1 MKKKFWS
8 NFFMGIFAM
17 GVIAGCSNDELEGNG
32 TNPNPD
38 ASKDAVYMNV
48 QVQLPV
54 AGTGTRSKTKPEG
67 GSTDG
72 VEVGKEN
79 ENKVGR
85 VLLVLADKENN
96 IISYGLNEEK
106 NLTVSGTTA
115 RSTHK
120 IDKTTLANYYKEK
133 GNDGVLSDNEIKVYV
148 FCNPTEN
155 LMEILGQKNIGT
167 KWVDEMAE
175 IVEEP
180 SGTCSGNDGNAIWGG
195 KEHKDGFLMSTANS
209 TDINKKIPKDIKAW
223 DVYTEPIK
231 AFDLSGKNVTSDS
244 DGDIDNKGAIR
255 VERSVA
261 RFDFKD
267 GSSNGDNTYDVVTE
281 KKENN
286 VVPIIKI
293 QLKRMGLVNMSKK
306 FFYLRRVS
314 DDGFKKSANN
324 GFELCGTEIAN
335 NYVVDTDADEKI
347 GVMSSFNFGEHFNF
361 CLGHGSGE
369 SWTIDGEARDQWYN
383 TSISEVIGKPSDEW
397 GKKEYHIWRYVTENT
412 IPKAADG
419 QIFQRNGIS
428 TGIVFK
434 GKMIATEDAEPG
446 LKKAINEATGNS
458 SDDPILYAH
467 GDNLFV
473 SWTEVR
479 KYAINNKEADPIFY
493 KAVFGTP
500 DKKTPVAEKEVT
512 EGSEAVEAI
521 YSDDSQSPDYKWNV
535 WHNEKKHPEDGDEL
549 KSFKKAATDAQFT
562 LYQSSKDGDETGYY
576 CYYYYWNR
584 HNDNGNNGVMG
595 AMEFAVVRNN
605 VYKLAVTS
613 IKQLGHPR
621 ISENDPDPVDPED
634 PDESSSVYLTL
645 SVEVLPWVVRVN
657 NIEF

>member
-8 NFFMGIFAM
+8 NFFMGILAI
-17 GVIAGCSNDELEGNG
+17 GVIVGCSNDELEGNG
-32 TNPNPD
+32 TIPD

-54 AGTGTRSKTKPEG
+54 AGTGTRSETKPEG

-79 ENKVGR
+79 ENKVVR
-85 VLLVLADKENN
+85 VLLVLADKDNN

-106 NLTVSGTTA
+106 NLIVSGTTA
-115 RSTHK
+115 KSTHK
-120 IDKTTLANYYKEK
+120 IDKTTLANYYNTK
-133 GNDGVLSDNEIKVYV
+133 GTDGVLSDNEIKVYV
-148 FCNPTEN
+148 FCNPTKN
-155 LMEILGQKNIGT
+155 LINIFGQKSLGT

-175 IVEEP
+175 ITEAP
-180 SGTCSGNDGNAIWGG
+180 SGACSGNDGNAIWGG
-195 KEHKDGFLMSTANS
+195 EEHKNGFLMSTANS
-209 TDINKKIPKDIKAW
+209 TDIDKKIPKDIKAW
-223 DVYTEPIK
+223 DIYTEPTK
-231 AFDLSGKNVTSDS
+231 AFDLSGKNIASDS
-244 DGDIDNKGAIR
+244 DGDIDNKGTIK

-267 GSSNGDNTYDVVTE
+267 GSNGNNTYDVVIE
-281 KKENN
+281 KN
-286 VVPIIKI
+286 VPIIQI
-293 QLKRMGLVNMSKK
+293 RLERMGLVNMSKK

-314 DDGFKKSANN
+314 DDGLKKSENN
-324 GFELCGTEIAN
+324 GFELCGTEVTD

-347 GVMSSFNFGEHFNF
+347 GAMSSFDFGGHFNF
-361 CLGHGSGE
+361 CLGHGRGE
-369 SWTIDGEARDQWYN
+369 NWTIDGEARTQWYN
-383 TSISEVIGKPSDEW
+383 ASILEVIGNPSDEW
-397 GKKEYHIWRYVTENT
+397 KNKEYHIWRYVTENT
-412 IPKAADG
+412 IPKAVDG
-419 QIFQRNGIS
+419 QVSQRNGIS

-467 GDNLFV
+467 GGNLFV

-479 KYAINNKEADPIFY
+479 KYAINNKEDDPVFY

-500 DKKTPVAEKEVT
+500 NKNIPVAEKEGT
-512 EGSEAVEAI
+512 EGSAI
-521 YSDDSQSPDYKWNV
+521 YSDDPDSPDYRWNV
-535 WHNEKKHPEDGDEL
+535 WYNEKKHPESGDEL
-549 KSFKKAATDAQFT
+549 KAFKKAATDAQLT
-562 LYQSSKDGDETGYY
+562 LYQSSKDGDEAGYY

-621 ISENDPDPVDPED
+621 ISENDPDPIDPED
-634 PDESSSVYLTL
+634 PDESSNVYLTL

-657 NIEF
+657 NIDF